1 MRVSPAA
8 QNRPKSGVRKMME
21 LAWARPNVVHLEVG
35 EPGFNTPQ
43 HVLDAV
49 RDAAAS
55 GQTKY
60 APTPGLPALREV
72 LAGKVRRV
80 NGLDVQPSQVLV
92 TSGGANALFA
102 VIGTVLGPGDSMLLP
117 NPGWSNF
124 TMMTKAFGAKPIY
137 YDLQASNGYLPKV
150 EQLASLVDEST
161 RALILNT
168 PSNPLGSIIDRSLAE
183 DLLAFAVS
191 RDLWIISD
199 ECYDEI
205 DFSGRFFSV
214 GSLEVRPERVI
225 SIYSF
230 SKVYAMTGWRVGYAV
245 LPAHV
250 VDPVLGLLQPSVMCS
265 NTPAQFGA
273 LAAIT
278 GPQHFLDEWLKTYRA
293 NRDFVL
299 DAIQGSR
306 FSAKR
311 PDGGFYVWLDARRF
325 GLSSEDVA
333 FRLLEEA
340 DVAVTPGTAFG
351 TNGEGYLR
359 LSLATTRDR
368 LELGLSRMLAW
379 RP

>member
-1 MRVSPAA
+1 MRLSPAA
-8 QNRPKSGVRKMME
+8 QSRPKSGVRKMME
-21 LAWARPNVVHLEVG
+21 LAWGRPDVVHLEVG

-60 APTPGLPALREV
+60 APTPGLPQLRAALAE
-72 LAGKVRRV
+72 KVRRA
-80 NGLDVQPSQVLV
+80 NGINAQPGQVIV

-102 VIGTVLGPGDSMLLP
+102 VIGTVLGADDSMLLP

-124 TMMTKAFGAKPIY
+124 TMMTRAFGARTVY
-137 YDLQASNGYLPKV
+137 YDLDASNGYLPKV
-150 EQLASLVDEST
+150 EQLNSLVDDST
-161 RALILNT
+161 RALLINT
-168 PSNPLGSIIDRSLAE
+168 PSNPLGSVIDRALAE
-183 DLLAFAVS
+183 RLIAFATA
-191 RDLWIISD
+191 RDLWIIAD
-199 ECYDEI
+199 ECYDGI
-205 DFSGRFFSV
+205 DFSGRFFSI
-214 GSLEVRPERVI
+214 GSLERQPERVI
-225 SIYSF
+225 SVYSF

-245 LPAHV
+245 LPERV

-265 NTPAQFGA
+265 NTPAQYGA

-278 GPQHFLDEWLKTYRA
+278 GPQDYLDTWRKFYRA

-299 DAIQGSR
+299 NAIRGSR
-306 FSAKR
+306 FSAMR
-311 PDGGFYVWLDARRF
+311 PDGGFYVWLDVTRF
-325 GLSSEDVA
+325 GIPCEDVA
-333 FRLLEEA
+333 YRLLEEA
-340 DVAVTPGTAFG
+340 NVAMTPGTAFG

>member
-1 MRVSPAA
+1 
-8 QNRPKSGVRKMME
+8 MME
-21 LAWARPNVVHLEVG
+21 LAWGRPDVVHLEVG

-60 APTPGLPALREV
+60 APTPGLPALREA
-72 LAGKVRRV
+72 LAEKVRRA
-80 NGLDVQPSQVLV
+80 NGINAQPRQVLV

-102 VIGTVLGPGDSMLLP
+102 VIGTVLGPNDSMLLP

-124 TMMTKAFGAKPIY
+124 TMMTRAFGARTVY
-137 YDLQASNGYLPKV
+137 YDLDASNGYLPKV
-150 EQLASLVDEST
+150 EQLNSLVDEST
-161 RALILNT
+161 RALLINT
-168 PSNPLGSIIDRSLAE
+168 PSNPLGSVIDRALAE
-183 DLLAFAVS
+183 RLMAFATS
-191 RDLWIISD
+191 RDLWIIAD
-199 ECYDEI
+199 ECYDGI
-205 DFSGRFFSV
+205 DFSGRFFSI
-214 GSLEVRPERVI
+214 GSLEPQPERVI
-225 SIYSF
+225 SVYSF

-245 LPAHV
+245 LPERV

-265 NTPAQFGA
+265 NTPAQYGA

-278 GPQHFLDEWLKTYRA
+278 GPQDYLDAWREFYLA

-299 DAIQGSR
+299 DAIRGSR
-306 FSAKR
+306 FSAMR
-311 PDGGFYVWLDARRF
+311 PDGGFYIWLDVTRF
-325 GLSSEDVA
+325 GLPCDDVA
-333 FRLLEEA
+333 YRLLEEA
-340 DVAVTPGTAFG
+340 NVAMTPGTAFG

>member
-1 MRVSPAA
+1 MRLSPAA
-8 QNRPKSGVRKMME
+8 QSRPKSGVRKMME
-21 LAWARPNVVHLEVG
+21 LAWGRPDVVHLEVG

-60 APTPGLPALREV
+60 APTPGLPQLRAALAE
-72 LAGKVRRV
+72 KVRRA
-80 NGLDVQPSQVLV
+80 NGINAQPGQMIV

-102 VIGTVLGPGDSMLLP
+102 VIGTVLGPNDSMLLP

-124 TMMTKAFGAKPIY
+124 TMMTRAFGARTVY
-137 YDLQASNGYLPKV
+137 YDLDASNGYLPKV
-150 EQLASLVDEST
+150 EQLNSLVDDST
-161 RALILNT
+161 RALLINT
-168 PSNPLGSIIDRSLAE
+168 PSNPLGSVIDRALAE
-183 DLLAFAVS
+183 RLIAFATA
-191 RDLWIISD
+191 RDLWVIAD
-199 ECYDEI
+199 ECYDGI
-205 DFSGRFFSV
+205 DFSGRFFSI
-214 GSLEVRPERVI
+214 GSLERRPERVI
-225 SIYSF
+225 SVYSF
-230 SKVYAMTGWRVGYAV
+230 SKVYAMTGWRVGYAA
-245 LPAHV
+245 LPERV

-265 NTPAQFGA
+265 NTPAQYGA

-278 GPQHFLDEWLKTYRA
+278 GPQDYLDTWREFYRA

-299 DAIQGSR
+299 DAIRGSR
-306 FSAKR
+306 FSAMR
-311 PDGGFYVWLDARRF
+311 PDGGFYIWLDVTRF
-325 GLSSEDVA
+325 GFPCEDVA
-333 FRLLEEA
+333 YRLLEEA
-340 DVAVTPGTAFG
+340 NVAMTPGTAFG